1 MSYIGNISSRL
12 SVSDDRGLYQHIHM
26 HNLFVFQYVTGGCSY
41 MNKAHFHN
49 LFLWGG
55 AASES

>member
-12 SVSDDRGLYQHIHM
+12 SVSDDRGLYQHIHV
-26 HNLFVFQYVTGGCSY
+26 HNLFVFQYMTGGCSY
-41 MNKAHFHN
+41 MNKSALSQPFSV
-49 LFLWGG
+49 GG